1 MPDQARLYFSLAL
14 LYLEQ
19 HDGRAQEALACLRTA
34 HSLGFEGV
42 ERIRLYTAAIH
53 ALSGNMHEAQRL
65 LADLHAE
72 PLTEQETALLHRI
85 QTGTIPQQG
94 VVVTTD
100 GDGVDAWEL
109 AHRTLLTGF
118 PDVQN
123 LLVVGDPSART
134 ATWVPSARYLL
145 ADTAVTGLTLSG
157 LARLNFRFDVC
168 ICPSQVLADV
178 RDEGIQYQSW
188 VPSDPTPP
196 AQPNS

>member
-14 LYLEQ
+14 LYLEHQ
-19 HDGRAQEALACLRTA
+19 NGHAWEALACLRTA

-53 ALSGNMHEAQRL
+53 AMSGNVHEARSL
-65 LADLHAE
+65 LADLQAE
-72 PLTEQETALLHRI
+72 PLTAQETALLQRI
-85 QTGTIPQQG
+85 QTGTMPLPG
-94 VVVTTD
+94 VVATID
-100 GDGVDAWEL
+100 GDGADSWEL
-109 AHRTLLTGF
+109 AHRTLLTGY

-145 ADTAVTGLTLSG
+145 VDTAVTGLTLSG
-157 LARLNFRFDVC
+157 IASLNVRFDVC

-178 RDEGIQYQSW
+178 RDEGIHYQSW
-188 VPSDPTPP
+188 VPSNPTPP
-196 AQPNS
+196 AQRSA